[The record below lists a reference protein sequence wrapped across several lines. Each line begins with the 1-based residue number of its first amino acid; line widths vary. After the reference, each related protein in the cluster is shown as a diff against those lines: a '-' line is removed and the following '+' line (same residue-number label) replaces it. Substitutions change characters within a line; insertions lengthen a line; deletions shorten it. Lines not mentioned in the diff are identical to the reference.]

1 MDLAQYYATPVM
13 TRSLIVISALSYVL
27 AWGAPC
33 TRRSC
38 TTACATT
45 RARARVRS
53 GIRGVACARS
63 ELERA
68 TFAACIYPRPLV
80 PLSAV
85 NYYLMACPLEVMHF
99 QIWRLVTSPFVQEPH
114 SFSPGRLMPPPA
126 CAQLGGIPRR
136 CHRQHVRNWAA
147 FPVEQVNSLAG
158 FSNPVDPRCTA
169 KAARASFQR
178 SHDLPS

>member
-1 MDLAQYYATPVM
+1 LKTKFCEAVLRWFCEVLLSFVQLMDLAQYYATPVM

-33 TRRSC
+33 TRRTC

-53 GIRGVACARS
+53 GIHTAACARS

-68 TFAACIYPRPLV
+68 ASAACMYPRPLV
-80 PLSAV
+80 SLSAV

-99 QIWRLVTSPFVQEPH
+99 QIWRLVTSPFVQELH
-114 SFSPGRLMPPPA
+114 SFSTGRLMPPPA
-126 CAQLGGIPRR
+126 CAQLGGIP
-136 CHRQHVRNWAA
+136 H
-147 FPVEQVNSLAG
+147 
-158 FSNPVDPRCTA
+158 
-169 KAARASFQR
+169 RASEQPRRIFQPR
-178 SHDLPS
+178 